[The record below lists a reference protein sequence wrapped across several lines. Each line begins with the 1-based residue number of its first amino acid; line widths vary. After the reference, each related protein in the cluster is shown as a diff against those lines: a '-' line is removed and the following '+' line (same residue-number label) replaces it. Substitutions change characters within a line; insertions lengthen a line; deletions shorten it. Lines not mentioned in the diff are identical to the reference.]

1 MSDTAVRT
9 REIARLAAPIVLGQV
24 SHVLV
29 GLADTI
35 MVARTGQAPLAALG
49 LAAPVFLIGFL
60 FFSSLFQGTQTV
72 CARRLGQER
81 QRETGTVLS
90 SALLVGI
97 VIGIPASLCGI
108 FLPGPLMSSLGTDAT
123 TATIATDYLQYRWG
137 GGMWLVVLAFA
148 FRGFY
153 WGIGLTRV
161 DLFVSLL
168 FNLANIILNWVF
180 IFGHL
185 GAPAMG
191 AAGAGLASAIANL
204 LSVFTFFALTMGPKM
219 REQYGAFR
227 QRPHRDIAK
236 QIVRLS
242 APRSMQALAF
252 TQAIVFFKIVSDHTG
267 QAGLAVS
274 AVIWRFIG
282 FTVLVSIGIGTAT
295 ATLVGRELGAG
306 RKASAARFG
315 WAAVRLGVLTVAA
328 LAIVFA
334 LCREPILRLFFS
346 RDPGVA
352 DASTLT
358 SDQLVALAVSP
369 FLLMLAFQ
377 VIDAVGIILSRA
389 LNGAGE
395 VMYVMYA
402 EFAVAWGICI
412 PATLLGVHFL
422 GKDDPLWGA
431 WWGWGAY
438 CTAWAIAMA
447 WRWRRGSWSQIEI

>member
-1 MSDTAVRT
+1 MSDASVRL
-9 REIARLAAPIVLGQV
+9 REIARLAAPIVLGQI

-60 FFSSLFQGTQTV
+60 FFSSLFQGTQTI
-72 CARRLGQER
+72 CARRLGQGR
-81 QRETGTVLS
+81 QKETGTVLS
-90 SALLVGI
+90 SALVVGI
-97 VIGIPASLCGI
+97 IIGIPASLFGI
-108 FLPGPLMSSLGTDAT
+108 FLPGPLMSVLSTDDA

-137 GGMWLVVLAFA
+137 GGMWLIVLAFA

-153 WGIGLTRV
+153 WGIGLTRA

-168 FNLANIILNWVF
+168 FNLANIVLNWVL

-191 AAGAGLASAIANL
+191 AAGAGLASALANL
-204 LSVFTFFALTMGPKM
+204 LSVITFFALTLRPQI
-219 REQYGAFR
+219 RQQYGALR
-227 QRPHRDIAK
+227 HPANRDIARK
-236 QIVRLS
+236 IVRLS

-252 TQAIVFFKIVSDHTG
+252 SQAIMFFKIVGDHTG
-267 QAGLAVS
+267 QAGLAAS
-274 AVIWRFIG
+274 AVVWRFIG
-282 FTVLVSIGIGTAT
+282 FTVLVSLGIGTAT

-306 RKASAARFG
+306 RKESAARFG
-315 WAAVRLGVLTVAA
+315 WTAAGLGVLTVTA

-334 LCREPILRLFFS
+334 VFREPLLLAFFN
-346 RDPGVA
+346 RDPDVS
-352 DASTLT
+352 DASALT
-358 SDQLVALAVSP
+358 PDQLVALALAP

-377 VIDAVGIILSRA
+377 VVDAIGIILSRA

-402 EFAVAWGICI
+402 EFAVAWLICI
-412 PATLLGVHFL
+412 PATLLGVHL
-422 GKDDPLWGA
+422 LADEDPLLGA

>member
-1 MSDTAVRT
+1 MSDASART
-9 REIARLAAPIVLGQV
+9 REIARLAAPIVLGQI

-49 LAAPVFLIGFL
+49 FAAPVFLVGFL

-81 QRETGTVLS
+81 LKETGTVLS
-90 SALLVGI
+90 SALVVGI
-97 VIGIPASLCGI
+97 IVGIPASLCGI
-108 FLPGPLMSSLGTDAT
+108 FLPGPLMSALSTDDA
-123 TATIATDYLQYRWG
+123 TATIASDYLQYRWG
-137 GGMWLVVLAFA
+137 GGMWLIVLAFA

-153 WGIGLTRV
+153 WGIGLTRI

-168 FNLANIILNWVF
+168 FNLANIALNWVF

-191 AAGAGLASAIANL
+191 AAGAGLASALANL
-204 LSVFTFFALTMGPKM
+204 LSVITFFALTMGPKM
-219 REQYGAFR
+219 REVYGTFR
-227 QRPHRDIAK
+227 HRANRKIAG
-236 QIVRLS
+236 QVMRLS

-252 TQAIVFFKIVSDHTG
+252 SQAIVFFKIVGDHTG
-267 QAGLAVS
+267 QAGLAAS
-274 AVIWRFIG
+274 AVVWRFIG
-282 FTVLVSIGIGTAT
+282 FTVLVSLGIGTAT

-306 RKASAARFG
+306 RKESAARYG
-315 WAAVRLGVLTVAA
+315 WTATGLGVLTVT
-328 LAIVFA
+328 VFA
-334 LCREPILRLFFS
+334 ILFAMFREPLLLMFFS
-346 RDPGVA
+346 RGPNVTE
-352 DASTLT
+352 ASALT
-358 SDQLVALAVSP
+358 SDQLVALAVGP

-377 VIDAVGIILSRA
+377 VVDAVGIILSRA

-402 EFAVAWGICI
+402 EFAVAWLICI
-412 PATLLGVHFL
+412 PATFLGVYL
-422 GKDDPLWGA
+422 LSDDPLLGA

-438 CTAWAIAMA
+438 CAAWAVAMA
-447 WRWRRGSWSQIEI
+447 WRWRRGSWSEIEI